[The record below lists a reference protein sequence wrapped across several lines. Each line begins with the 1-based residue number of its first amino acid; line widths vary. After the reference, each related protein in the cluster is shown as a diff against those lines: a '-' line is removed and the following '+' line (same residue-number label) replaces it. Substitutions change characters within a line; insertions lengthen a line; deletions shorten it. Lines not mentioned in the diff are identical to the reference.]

1 MSTLA
6 ETQSNPSRQ
15 MNTPQRQGKN
25 TSGVIRLSQVWKT
38 YRMGDQDVHALAG
51 VDLTIERGSFW
62 AISGSSG
69 SGKSTMLNLLGC
81 LDRPTKGTYLLEERD
96 IADASDDELSD
107 IRLKYI
113 GFVFQNFH
121 LIPQLTVEE
130 NIGLPLFYQ
139 GIEGP
144 EATKK
149 AKQLAERVGLG
160 DRLGHR
166 PTELSGGQQ
175 QRVAIARALSNDP
188 SVILA
193 DEPTGNLDTATGD
206 SIMELLCELHDQG
219 KTIIMV
225 THEPDIAA
233 YAEYELVM
241 RDGNIES
248 IRENPPHSIRSGS
261 KGRDA

>member
-1 MSTLA
+1 MSILMQEQRGSNAESSTYLA
-6 ETQSNPSRQ
+6 PDV
-15 MNTPQRQGKN
+15 KN
-25 TSGVIRLSQVWKT
+25 EVIRLDQVWKT

-51 VDLTIERGSFW
+51 VDLAIERGSFW

-81 LDRPTKGTYLLEERD
+81 LDRPSKGTYLLEGRN
-96 IADASDDELSD
+96 IADTSDDELSD
-107 IRLKYI
+107 IRLSHL

-121 LIPQLTVEE
+121 LIPQLTVQE

-139 GIEGP
+139 GIEGA
-144 EATKK
+144 EAAER
-149 AKQLAERVGLG
+149 AKVFADRVGLG
-160 DRLGHR
+160 QRLGHR

-175 QRVAIARALSNDP
+175 QRVAIARALANNP
-188 SVILA
+188 SVLLA

-225 THEPDIAA
+225 THEPEIAA
-233 YAEYELVM
+233 YAQYELVM
-241 RDGNIES
+241 RDGLIES
-248 IRENPPHSIRSGS
+248 IKKNPPRTAKSDGGS
-261 KGRDA
+261 H

>member
-1 MSTLA
+1 LTTITPDKQPL
-6 ETQSNPSRQ
+6 TQSDPRS
-15 MNTPQRQGKN
+15 
-25 TSGVIRLSQVWKT
+25 SGRSHAGEVIRLKEVWKT

-81 LDRPTKGTYLLEERD
+81 LDRPTKGNYWLEGRD
-96 IADASDDELSD
+96 IASTSDDDLSD
-107 IRLKYI
+107 IRLNHL

-139 GIEGP
+139 GIEGA
-144 EATKK
+144 EASER
-149 AKQLAERVGLG
+149 AREYADRVGLG
-160 DRLGHR
+160 ERLRHR

-175 QRVAIARALSNDP
+175 QRVAIARALANNP
-188 SVILA
+188 SVLLA

-206 SIMELLCELHDQG
+206 SIMALLTDLHEQG

-233 YAEYELVM
+233 YARYALIM
-241 RDGNIES
+241 RDGRIES
-248 IRENPPHSIRSGS
+248 ITENTDPRRGPATTGEET
-261 KGRDA
+261 

>member
-1 MSTLA
+1 MSVMQ
-6 ETQSNPSRQ
+6 ETQLDRKPVKLAQ
-15 MNTPQRQGKN
+15 TPDVEPGKE
-25 TSGVIRLSQVWKT
+25 VIRLNQVWKT
-38 YRMGDQDVHALAG
+38 YRMGSQDVHALAG
-51 VDLTIERGSFW
+51 VDLSIERGSFW

-81 LDRPTKGTYLLEERD
+81 LDRPTKGTYLLEGKD
-96 IADASDDELSD
+96 IADTSDDELSD
-107 IRLKYI
+107 IRLKYL

-121 LIPQLTVEE
+121 LIPQLTVQE

-144 EATKK
+144 DAANTSKR
-149 AKQLAERVGLG
+149 LAERVGLG
-160 DRLGHR
+160 ERLDHR

-175 QRVAIARALSNDP
+175 QRVAIARALANDP
-188 SVILA
+188 SVLLA

-206 SIMELLCELHDQG
+206 SIMALLCELHDQG

-225 THEPDIAA
+225 THEPEIAA
-233 YAEYELVM
+233 YAQYELVM

-248 IRENPPHSIRSGS
+248 VSKNPPRIM
-261 KGRDA
+261 KGNAG

>member
-1 MSTLA
+1 MASL
-6 ETQSNPSRQ
+6 ETHSAIQPQVHASDEVISLSR
-15 MNTPQRQGKN
+15 
-25 TSGVIRLSQVWKT
+25 VWKT

-51 VDLTIERGSFW
+51 VDLTIARGSFW

-81 LDRPTKGTYLLEERD
+81 LDRPTSGVYKLEGRN
-96 IADASDDELSD
+96 IAETSDDELSE
-107 IRLKYI
+107 IRLKHL

-121 LIPQLTVEE
+121 LIPQLTVSE
-130 NIGLPLFYQ
+130 NIALPLFYQ
-139 GIEGP
+139 GIVGS
-144 EATKK
+144 EAEDH
-149 AKQLAERVGLG
+149 AAALATRVGLG

-188 SVILA
+188 SVLLA
-193 DEPTGNLDTATGD
+193 DEPTGNLDTATGN
-206 SIMELLCELHDQG
+206 SIMGLLGELHDQG

-233 YAEYELVM
+233 HAQHELVM

-248 IRENPPHSIRSGS
+248 ISTNTNRVTQTGGNT
-261 KGRDA
+261 

>member
-1 MSTLA
+1 MSTITQQQQA
-6 ETQSNPSRQ
+6 VTSETPPSPTAANSNR
-15 MNTPQRQGKN
+15 T
-25 TSGVIRLSQVWKT
+25 VIELSKVWKT

-51 VDLTIERGSFW
+51 VDLSLERGSFW

-81 LDRPTKGTYLLEERD
+81 LDRPTKGTYLLEGRD
-96 IADASDDELSD
+96 IARTSDDELSG
-107 IRLKYI
+107 IRLSHL

-121 LIPQLTVEE
+121 LIPQLTVQE

-139 GIEGP
+139 GIEGAQA
-144 EATKK
+144 ATL
-149 AKQLAERVGLG
+149 AKELAVRVGLG

-175 QRVAIARALSNDP
+175 QRVAIARALANNP
-188 SVILA
+188 SVLLA
-193 DEPTGNLDTATGD
+193 DEPTGNLDTATGN

-233 YAEYELVM
+233 YAQFELVM

-248 IRENPPHSIRSGS
+248 IKSSTPRAQRANGGREV
-261 KGRDA
+261 